1 MRPDEKDIEIT
12 DESGA
17 ASGAG
22 VSESENENPTAN
34 EEHRGSTGTLP
45 HEAEFDRIPVGNTG
59 SNVRRDR
66 NLEKSGPEE
75 A

>member
-1 MRPDEKDIEIT
+1 MSPDEKDIEIT

-22 VSESENENPTAN
+22 VSEHENTDNN
-34 EEHRGSTGTLP
+34 VEHSGSAGTLP
-45 HEAEFDRIPVGNTG
+45 YAAEFDKIPVGNTG

-66 NLEKSGPEE
+66 NLEKSGPGEE
-75 A
+75 